1 MNKKLNILS
10 IGAGAIGTYFGG
22 SLALKGHDLVFLDR
36 PKVAKELSS
45 GKLKLNLNGS
55 EYEVDKPLVVGS
67 IEDALKHGPFD
78 VALFALK
85 SFDTVSALESL
96 SSFADK
102 LPPFLCLSNGVE
114 NELEILRYLGKGK
127 VIYGTVTTAVGR
139 RGSGNI
145 IVEKL
150 RGIGI
155 EAGHDISETLVSSM
169 NEAGLNAE
177 LFDSGPSM
185 KWSKMITNLIANASS
200 AILDMTPAQIFSH
213 PGLYYLEIQQLR
225 ETLKVMKEMGIAV
238 VNLPGTPVKLL
249 TQAVKYLPL
258 FISRPLLKKAVG
270 GGRGDKMPS
279 FHIDLHSGR
288 GKSEVEYLN
297 GAVVRYGEK
306 LGIQTPANLL
316 LNEKLMELNAQPE
329 KIEDYR
335 NNPTLLLNDF

>member
-55 EYEVDKPLVVGS
+55 EFEVDKPLVVGS

-139 RGSGNI
+139 RGAGNI

-150 RGIGI
+150 RGIGV

-169 NEAGLNAE
+169 NEAELNAE

-316 LNEKLMELNAQPE
+316 LNEKLMELNSQPE

>member
-1 MNKKLNILS
+1 MYKKLNILS

-22 SLALKGHDLVFLDR
+22 SLALKGHKLVFLDR

-45 GKLKLNLNGS
+45 GKLTLNLNGS
-55 EYEVDKPLVVGS
+55 EFEINNPTVVGS

-78 VALFALK
+78 IALFALK

-96 SSFADK
+96 APFADK

-114 NELEILRYLGKGK
+114 NELEIIRYLGTGK
-127 VIYGTVTTAVGR
+127 AIYGTVTTAVGR
-139 RGSGNI
+139 RGPGNI

-150 RGIGI
+150 RGMGV
-155 EAGHDISETLVSSM
+155 EAGHDISEILVSAM
-169 NEAGLNAE
+169 NEAGLKAE

-213 PGLYYLEIQQLR
+213 PGLYYLEVQQLL
-225 ETLKVMKEMGIAV
+225 ETLKVMKELRIDV

-249 TQAVKYLPL
+249 IWAVKYLPL

-297 GAVVRYGEK
+297 GAIVRYGEK
-306 LGIQTPANLL
+306 LSIQTPANLL
-316 LNEKLMELNAQPE
+316 LNEKLMELNTQPE

-335 NNPTLLLNDF
+335 NNPTLLLNEF

>member
-1 MNKKLNILS
+1 MKNKLNILS
-10 IGAGAIGTYFGG
+10 IGAGAIGTYIGG
-22 SLALKGHDLVFLDR
+22 SLALKGHNLVFLER
-36 PKVAKELSS
+36 PKVAKELSKTQLS
-45 GKLKLNLNGS
+45 LNLGGEEFKIEN
-55 EYEVDKPLVVGS
+55 PNVVS
-67 IEDALKHGPFD
+67 SMEDALKFGPFD
-78 VALFALK
+78 LGLFALK
-85 SFDTVSALESL
+85 SFDTVNALEAFSQYTEQ
-96 SSFADK
+96 

-114 NELEILRYLGKGK
+114 NETEIFRYLGLGK

-150 RGIGI
+150 RGIGV
-155 EAGHDISETLVSSM
+155 EAGHLISEDLVTAM

-185 KWSKMITNLIANASS
+185 KWSKLITNLISNSSS
-200 AILDMTPAQIFSH
+200 AILDMTPAEIFSH
-213 PGLYYLEIQQLR
+213 SGLYFLEVQQIR
-225 ETLKVMKEMGIAV
+225 ETLNVMKEMGLDV

-249 TQAVKYLPL
+249 AWAIKNLPL

-297 GAVVRYGEK
+297 GAVVRFGEK
-306 LGIQTPANLL
+306 LGVQTPANLL
-316 LNEKLMELNAQPE
+316 LNEKLIELTNDPE
-329 KIEDYR
+329 KVKEYKR
-335 NNPTLLLNDF
+335 NPALLLNDF